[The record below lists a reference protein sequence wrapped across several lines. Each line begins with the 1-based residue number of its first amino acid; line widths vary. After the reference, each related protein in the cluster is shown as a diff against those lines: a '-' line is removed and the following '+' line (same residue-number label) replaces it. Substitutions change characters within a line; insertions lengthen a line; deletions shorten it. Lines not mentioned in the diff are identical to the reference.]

1 MNIANFIDHTNLS
14 PLAVSADIKQ
24 MCEEA
29 LKYNFKAVCVA
40 PYHVKTVADML
51 SETKV
56 NIATVVGFPFGY
68 ATIAPKVEEIR
79 RAIDDGAY
87 EMDVVANLAAIK
99 EGRWNF
105 VQNEIDILTTSCQ
118 LHDKIIKVIIETA
131 VLTPDEIKKMCEICA
146 TVGANF
152 VKTST
157 GFNGGGA
164 TIEVVTMMRAYL
176 PKDIAI
182 KASGGIKTLAQAEAM
197 IAAGATRIGTSSGMA
212 IRNEQV

>member
-131 VLTPDEIKKMCEICA
+131 VLTSDEIKKMCEICA

-157 GFNGGGA
+157 GFNGGA

>member
-1 MNIANFIDHTNLS
+1 
-14 PLAVSADIKQ
+14 
-24 MCEEA
+24 
-29 LKYNFKAVCVA
+29 
-40 PYHVKTVADML
+40 ML

-87 EMDVVANLAAIK
+87 ELDVVANLAAIK

-118 LHDKIIKVIIETA
+118 LHGKVIKVIIETA
-131 VLTPDEIKKMCEICA
+131 VLTDDEIKKMCEICT

-164 TIEVVTMMRAYL
+164 TPEVVAMMRAYL
-176 PKDIAI
+176 PKGIEI
-182 KASGGIKTLAQAEAM
+182 KASGGIRTLAEAEAM
-197 IAAGATRIGTSSGMA
+197 IAAGATRIGTSSGMKM
-212 IRNEQV
+212 IQN

>member
-157 GFNGGGA
+157 GFNGGA

>member
-1 MNIANFIDHTNLS
+1 MNNIANFIDHTNLS
-14 PLAVSADIKQ
+14 PLAVAADIKKL
-24 MCEEA
+24 CEEA
-29 LKYNFKAVCVA
+29 LKHHFKAVCVA

-51 SETKV
+51 GETKV

-87 EMDVVANLAAIK
+87 ELDVVANLAAIK

-118 LHDKIIKVIIETA
+118 LHGKVIKVIIETA
-131 VLTPDEIKKMCEICA
+131 VLTDDEIKKMCEICA

-164 TIEVVTMMRAYL
+164 TAEVVAMMRAYL
-176 PKDIAI
+176 PKGIEI
-182 KASGGIKTLAQAEAM
+182 KASGGIRTLAEAEAM
-197 IAAGATRIGTSSGMA
+197 IAAGATRIGTSSGMKM
-212 IRNEQV
+212 IQN

>member
-14 PLAVSADIKQ
+14 PLAVSADIRQ
-24 MCEEA
+24 LCEEA

-40 PYHVKTVADML
+40 PYHVKTVADIL
-51 SETKV
+51 SETNI

-68 ATIAPKVEEIR
+68 ATIAPKVEEIK

-87 EMDVVANLAAIK
+87 ELDVVANLAAIK

-105 VQNEIDILTTSCQ
+105 VQNEIDILTISCQ

-131 VLTPDEIKKMCEICA
+131 LLTSDEIKKMCEICA

-164 TIEVVTMMRAYL
+164 TPEVVAMMREYL
-176 PKDIAI
+176 PKGIEI

-197 IAAGATRIGTSSGMA
+197 IAAGATRIGTSSGIA
-212 IRNEQV
+212 ILQK